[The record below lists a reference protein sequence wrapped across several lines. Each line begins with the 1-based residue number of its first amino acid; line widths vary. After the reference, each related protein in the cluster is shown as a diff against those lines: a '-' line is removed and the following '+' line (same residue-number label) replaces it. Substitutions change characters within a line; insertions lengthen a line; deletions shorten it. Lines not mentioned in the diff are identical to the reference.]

1 MSRID
6 QALRLWEQGATGT
19 TSEAQTIEPGSASPL
34 TDYPHEARPAPAEPV
49 SLPAPDSVFAR
60 PSREAPAPSKIEG
73 LAPSSVEG
81 QPPAKPTARALD
93 STDIQARLVT
103 SGSSSVSLEQYRRL
117 AAVLHEEQVK
127 GSLKT
132 VMVTSALPSEGKT
145 LTIANLALT
154 LSGSYGRRVLLIDA
168 DLRAPSLHRLFKV
181 RNTRGLTDALG
192 DGQQGLPVIELS
204 SQLSLLTAGR
214 PGPTPLADLTS
225 ERMGEVIRDC
235 ATSYDWVLI
244 DTPPVGLLPDAQVLA
259 RVAGAVIFVIAA
271 GSTPSAAVERAV
283 TEIGADSIIGT
294 VLNRVDDRRIHEAS
308 YYDEDLR
315 PRRRTVNP
323 AGIQPRGRLWPPS
336 CVPLGSH
343 RMDCDASTH

>member
-1 MSRID
+1 M
-6 QALRLWEQGATGT
+6 
-19 TSEAQTIEPGSASPL
+19 
-34 TDYPHEARPAPAEPV
+34 
-49 SLPAPDSVFAR
+49 
-60 PSREAPAPSKIEG
+60 
-73 LAPSSVEG
+73 
-81 QPPAKPTARALD
+81 LD

-154 LSGSYGRRVLLIDA
+154 LSGSYGRRVLVIDA
-168 DLRAPSLHRLFKV
+168 DLRAPSLHRLFSV
-181 RNTRGLTDALG
+181 RNTRGLTDALR
-192 DGQQGLPVIELS
+192 DGQHGLPVIELS

-225 ERMGEVIRDC
+225 ERMGEVIREC
-235 ATSYDWVLI
+235 ATSFDWVLI

-259 RVAGAVIFVIAA
+259 RVVGAVIFVIAA
-271 GSTPSAAVERAV
+271 GSTPSAAVERAI
-283 TEIGADSIIGT
+283 TEIGSDSIIVT

-308 YYDEDLR
+308 YYDEYYGNDDD
-315 PRRRTVNP
+315 
-323 AGIQPRGRLWPPS
+323 Q
-336 CVPLGSH
+336 
-343 RMDCDASTH
+343 